1 MVSINLPWLNPQHR
15 EQVRAQE
22 HEVAAEKRMVDS
34 ARITVRYQIRDAYA
48 RHEAALQS
56 FRIIDRALLPQAGQ
70 SFEAAQST
78 YSVGGGD
85 AFGLLDALRSLL
97 EVRLDHVRALV
108 DLGVSTGELERAA
121 SADIERQPLTKG
133 NQP

>member
-22 HEVAAEKRMVDS
+22 YEVAAEKRAVES
-34 ARITVRYQIRDAYA
+34 SRITIRYQIRDAYA
-48 RHEAALQS
+48 RYEAALQS
-56 FRIIDRALLPQAGQ
+56 FRIIDQALLPQARQ

-85 AFGLLDALRSLL
+85 ALGLLDALRSLL
-97 EVRLDHVRALV
+97 QVRLDHVRALV
-108 DLGVSTGELERAA
+108 DLGMTTSELERAA
-121 SADIERQPLTKG
+121 SADIERQPLMKG
-133 NQP
+133 KQP